1 MNSTGLS
8 SRLAVELSGRLGD
21 LVQLLRWEVRVGQ
34 ISPTGT
40 TVLAALDAD
49 GPKRVSELAD
59 IAQVSQ
65 PTMTT
70 LLRKL
75 HDDGIVTRAVD
86 ERDQRAVLIELTDD
100 GRELLARRR
109 ASRAEALD
117 ARLAALDRRD
127 RDALT
132 AAIPALDKLIDN
144 WRKVNP
150 S

>member
-1 MNSTGLS
+1 MNSTRLS
-8 SRLAVELSGRLGD
+8 SRLAIELSGRLGD
-21 LVQLLRWEVRVGQ
+21 LVRLLRHEVRVGQ
-34 ISPTGT
+34 VSPTAT
-40 TVLAALDAD
+40 AVLVALDTD
-49 GPKRVSELAD
+49 GSKRVSELAD
-59 IAQVSQ
+59 IAQVTQ

-75 HDDGIVTRAVD
+75 HDDGIVTRAAD
-86 ERDQRAVLIELTDD
+86 ARDQRVVLIELTGD
-100 GRELLARRR
+100 GRALLTRLR
-109 ASRAEALD
+109 AGRAEALD

-127 RDALT
+127 RDALA

>member
-1 MNSTGLS
+1 MKSTGLS

-21 LVQLLRWEVRVGQ
+21 LVQLLRREVRVGQ
-34 ISPTGT
+34 VSPTGT
-40 TVLAALDAD
+40 TVLAALDSD
-49 GPKRVSELAD
+49 GARRVSELAD

-75 HDDGIVTRAVD
+75 HEDGIVTRAAD
-86 ERDQRAVLIELTDD
+86 AHDQRVVLIELTDD
-100 GRELLARRR
+100 GRELLTRRR
-109 ASRAEALD
+109 AGRAEALD
-117 ARLAALDRRD
+117 ARLAALDRHD
-127 RDALT
+127 RDALA

-144 WRKVNP
+144 WRKVDP